1 MESVERIEFVRG
13 PSSALYGSN
22 AMFGV
27 INIVTKKGR
36 GVDGFDLNCE
46 AGSWNTKRAAA
57 TLGTTTRRELDLLL
71 SVQAGCSD
79 GEDLYFAE
87 YDRAGSEGI
96 ARGLDW
102 EQFVNFHTVLTLW
115 EWTLE
120 ALYNDRWK
128 GIPTAAWGMEF
139 NDDAAQSRDR
149 LGMLCLIFDQE
160 IDHASRMSLR
170 MFYNHY
176 AYTGIY
182 LYEES
187 DWRDVN
193 NCHWVGAEGQ
203 LRRDINAQNRL
214 FCGIEYQQHLAATY
228 KSWDADT
235 VYFDNNFPYSIGAV
249 FLQDELQVSSKFAMI
264 TGMRYDQHSR
274 SKGGL
279 SPRLGL
285 FMNPFPTSTLK
296 LLHGSAFRAPNV
308 YETYY
313 EDPYLAKGN
322 SALKPEKITTS
333 ELIWEQ
339 AISAGLLSEMALYYY
354 SMENLIDQMLDP
366 ADSLLQFRN
375 LAEVR
380 AYGVEWDLR
389 ANLKKGWYAYIN
401 LNVQRAADFESGQPL
416 SNSPGLILKAGVS
429 LPLLSRLYLYS
440 EGIYESGRYSIRDT
454 KTTAYFLCNAGLK
467 VTRIRKRL
475 SCSLRVKNLFDTGIM
490 LPAAYEHEL
499 ELIVQP
505 RRYIGVVVSYSR

>member
-1 MESVERIEFVRG
+1 MRG

-228 KSWDADT
+228 KS
-235 VYFDNNFPYSIGAV
+235 
-249 FLQDELQVSSKFAMI
+249 
-264 TGMRYDQHSR
+264 
-274 SKGGL
+274 
-279 SPRLGL
+279 
-285 FMNPFPTSTLK
+285 
-296 LLHGSAFRAPNV
+296 
-308 YETYY
+308 
-313 EDPYLAKGN
+313 
-322 SALKPEKITTS
+322 
-333 ELIWEQ
+333 
-339 AISAGLLSEMALYYY
+339 
-354 SMENLIDQMLDP
+354 
-366 ADSLLQFRN
+366 
-375 LAEVR
+375 
-380 AYGVEWDLR
+380 
-389 ANLKKGWYAYIN
+389 
-401 LNVQRAADFESGQPL
+401 
-416 SNSPGLILKAGVS
+416 
-429 LPLLSRLYLYS
+429 
-440 EGIYESGRYSIRDT
+440 
-454 KTTAYFLCNAGLK
+454 
-467 VTRIRKRL
+467 
-475 SCSLRVKNLFDTGIM
+475 
-490 LPAAYEHEL
+490 
-499 ELIVQP
+499 
-505 RRYIGVVVSYSR
+505 